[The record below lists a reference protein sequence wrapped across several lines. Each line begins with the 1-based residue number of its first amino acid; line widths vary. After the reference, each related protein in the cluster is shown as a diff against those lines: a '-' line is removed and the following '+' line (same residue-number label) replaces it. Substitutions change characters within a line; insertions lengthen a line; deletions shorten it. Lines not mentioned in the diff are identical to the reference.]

1 MKKILSVIMFCLVM
15 SFAFAMSGTPTQATA
30 GSSFKTLGDTV
41 NGVEDYFSALYHAGR
56 LGKPLKKP
64 TITHTAE
71 SEIPFPPYTLITTF
85 DGVIV
90 HICSESKRS
99 FPYKNVNNV
108 EITKNKWNL
117 PGGINIGM
125 TRTQI
130 EAMFKKD
137 TATEKFPEK
146 GAIDYQNMDSMT
158 GVTITYKNNVAVKMR
173 FYSIYD

>member
-1 MKKILSVIMFCLVM
+1 MRKITVLLIIACMFLCFAASASV
-15 SFAFAMSGTPTQATA
+15 AAP
-30 GSSFKTLGDTV
+30 SSRFKTLGDTV

-56 LGKPLKKP
+56 LGKPITKP

-85 DGVIV
+85 DGVVI
-90 HICSESKRS
+90 HICSESRRS

-108 EITKNKWNL
+108 EVSKNKWTL

-125 TRTQI
+125 TRRQI
-130 EAMFKKD
+130 ETMFKKD
-137 TATEKFPEK
+137 PATEKFPEK
-146 GAIDYQNMDSMT
+146 GVIDYQNMDSMT
-158 GVTITYKNNVAVKMR
+158 GVTITYKNNVAVKIK